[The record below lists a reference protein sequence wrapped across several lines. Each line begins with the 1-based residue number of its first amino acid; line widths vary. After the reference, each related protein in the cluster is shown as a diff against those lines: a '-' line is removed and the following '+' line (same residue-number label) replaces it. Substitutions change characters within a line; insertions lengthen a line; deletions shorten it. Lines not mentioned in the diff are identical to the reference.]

1 MLQKLEPLLDKRK
14 PKLCKGVMEEVNNFS
29 WPDEHVQS
37 ISDLDRL
44 IDKYKFKDAQP
55 ILKTTIEKLKS
66 NLS

>member
-1 MLQKLEPLLDKRK
+1 
-14 PKLCKGVMEEVNNFS
+14 MEEVNNFS